1 MNMNQWLERQFGG
14 WLGRVA
20 MGIALGSTAFATHA
34 GGRPQ
39 SDAEVV
45 IEWNEILERAAPG
58 VGLSPPR
65 EYATLHVAMFDAVN
79 SIEGAYRPYRLKVHA
94 GHGASSAVAA
104 AQAAHDV
111 LSELF
116 PASQQI
122 FDDALQAR
130 IAATGS
136 KRSGQAIQVGQ
147 QVAQAVLAWRRDDG
161 WNTTLDPF
169 VQPQVPGLYS
179 PTPPNFSAPSFRQM
193 QVVKPFALLTPT
205 QFLPAAPATIIS
217 ERYATDYAEVK
228 ALGAANS
235 TERTAEQTQLARSFA
250 NVTSRTS
257 HWAIWNHVARDTVR
271 GNNLSLAEAARVFA
285 LLNVSIHDGVQT
297 SHTSKFVYG
306 AWRPITAIHRGEE
319 DLNPLTQGD
328 PTWQPLL
335 VTPPY
340 PSHAGNMACVG
351 ASAARILG
359 LIYDSDAA
367 QFTATWIGSNGNPD
381 VARQYTRF
389 SQLALDQANSRIY
402 GGIHF
407 RYESEASQDACPKI
421 AEYVFANF
429 LRPYGK
435 RH

>member
-1 MNMNQWLERQFGG
+1 MNMKQWLERQLVG
-14 WLGRVA
+14 WPGRA
-20 MGIALGSTAFATHA
+20 ALGIALGSAAIAIQA
-34 GGRPQ
+34 GGAPER
-39 SDAEVV
+39 DAEVV
-45 IEWNEILERAAPG
+45 IEWNEILERATPG
-58 VGLSPPR
+58 GGLSPPR

-79 SIEGAYRPYRLKVHA
+79 SIEGVYRPYLLKVRARHD
-94 GHGASSAVAA
+94 ASSAVAA
-104 AQAAHDV
+104 AQAARDV

-116 PASQQI
+116 PASQQV

-130 IAATGS
+130 ISAADSNHTE
-136 KRSGQAIQVGQ
+136 QAIRVGKK
-147 QVAQAVLAWRRDDG
+147 VARAVLAWRRDDG

-169 VQPQVPGLYS
+169 VQPQVPGLYQ
-179 PTPPNFSAPSFRQM
+179 PTPPNFSAPTFRQM

-205 QFLPAAPATIIS
+205 QFLPAPPATIIS
-217 ERYATDYAEVK
+217 ERYTKDYAEVK

-235 TERTAEQTQLARSFA
+235 IERTAEQTELAKSFA
-250 NVTSRTS
+250 NVTSRTT

-271 GNNLSLAEAARVFA
+271 RNNLSLVEAARAFA

-306 AWRPITAIHRGEE
+306 GWRPVTAIQRGEE
-319 DLNPLTQGD
+319 DLNPLTLGD
-328 PTWQPLL
+328 PTWQSLL
-335 VTPPY
+335 ATPPY

-359 LIYDSDAA
+359 LIYGSDEA
-367 QFTATWIGSNGNPD
+367 QFTATWIGRDGNPD
-381 VARQYTRF
+381 VARQYTHF
-389 SQLALDQANSRIY
+389 SQLSLDQANSRIY

-407 RYESEASQDACPKI
+407 RYESEVSQEACPKI

-429 LRPYGK
+429 LLPHSK

>member
-1 MNMNQWLERQFGG
+1 MNMKQWLKRQLVG
-14 WLGRVA
+14 WPGRA
-20 MGIALGSTAFATHA
+20 ALGIALGAAAFATQA
-34 GGRPQ
+34 GGAPENN
-39 SDAEVV
+39 AEVV
-45 IEWNEILERAAPG
+45 IEWNEILERATPG
-58 VGLSPPR
+58 GGLSPPR

-79 SIEGAYRPYRLKVHA
+79 SIEGAYRPYRLKVRA
-94 GHGASSAVAA
+94 GRDASSAVAA
-104 AQAAHDV
+104 AQAARDV

-130 IAATGS
+130 TSAAGS
-136 KRSGQAIQVGQ
+136 KHSEQAIHVGKK
-147 QVAQAVLAWRRDDG
+147 VARAVLAWRRDDG

-169 VQPQVPGLYS
+169 VQPQVPGLYQ
-179 PTPPNFSAPSFRQM
+179 PTPPNFSAPTFRQM

-205 QFLPAAPATIIS
+205 QFLPAPPATIIS
-217 ERYATDYAEVK
+217 ERYAKDYAEVK

-235 TERTAEQTQLARSFA
+235 IERTAEQTGLAKSFA
-250 NVTSRTS
+250 SVTSRTT

-271 GNNLSLAEAARVFA
+271 RNNLSLVEAARVFA

-306 AWRPITAIHRGEE
+306 AWRPITAIQHGEE
-319 DLNPLTQGD
+319 DLNPLTLGD

-359 LIYDSDAA
+359 LIYDSDEA
-367 QFTATWIGSNGNPD
+367 QFTATWVGRDGNPD

-407 RYESEASQDACPKI
+407 RYESEVSQEACPKI

-429 LRPYGK
+429 LRPDGK